1 MNTVFALLSFQAL
14 LGAFDN
20 LWHHEWEAK
29 LPQRVSALREL
40 RLHAAREALYALL
53 FIGLAWFEWHG
64 LFAGLLAGV
73 LGAELCITLADF
85 LEEDRTRR
93 LPPFERW
100 LHTVLTVSYGLFI
113 GLFAPIAWA
122 WWQQPSALVFHSHG
136 WVSALF
142 TLYGLGVGA
151 WSLRNAR
158 AVRRLGAMAAAELPQ
173 PDLLAPAV
181 LVAGATGFVGQ
192 ALVAALRHEGRR
204 VIALSRDGRQARAL
218 FDRGVWVVERLDD
231 IPAETRIEAVVN
243 LAGARV
249 LGLPWTAARRRELL
263 WSRARIAADLLMLMR
278 RLQQAPKVLVAAS
291 AVGYYGAC
299 NDGAPQHEDAEPRVD
314 EFQAELCAAVEHEA
328 RRAEGLGLRVVRLRL
343 GVVLGRG
350 DGAYPPQALAARLG
364 LGAVL
369 GTGSQPAPW
378 IHLDDA
384 VGLIRFA
391 LNEPKL
397 EGAVNACAPQ
407 AADQAGFARALA
419 ASFGRQVRLRMPG
432 APLRRLAGEMSTLL
446 LDGQHAP
453 PCKALAAGY
462 RFRHASLDSALVDLA
477 R

>member
-29 LPQRVSALREL
+29 LPQRVSARREL

-64 LFAGLLAGV
+64 LFAALLAGV

-122 WWQQPSALVFHSHG
+122 WGQQPSALVFHSHG

-151 WSLRNAR
+151 WSLRNAL
-158 AVRRLGAMAAAELPQ
+158 AVRRLGAASGPELPK
-173 PDLLAPAV
+173 PDPSAPAV

-192 ALVAALRHEGRR
+192 ALVAQLRREGGR

-218 FDRGVWVVERLDD
+218 FDRGVWVVEHLDD
-231 IPAETRIEAVVN
+231 IPSETRIEAVVN

-263 WSRARIAADLLMLMR
+263 WSRARVAADLLMLMR
-278 RLQQAPKVLVAAS
+278 RLQQAPRVLVAAS
-291 AVGYYGAC
+291 RWASTVPAMTALRSRRTRCPQQASSRPSCRRGGA
-299 NDGAPQHEDAEPRVD
+299 
-314 EFQAELCAAVEHEA
+314 
-328 RRAEGLGLRVVRLRL
+328 
-343 GVVLGRG
+343 
-350 DGAYPPQALAARLG
+350 
-364 LGAVL
+364 
-369 GTGSQPAPW
+369 
-378 IHLDDA
+378 
-384 VGLIRFA
+384 
-391 LNEPKL
+391 
-397 EGAVNACAPQ
+397 
-407 AADQAGFARALA
+407 
-419 ASFGRQVRLRMPG
+419 
-432 APLRRLAGEMSTLL
+432 
-446 LDGQHAP
+446 
-453 PCKALAAGY
+453 
-462 RFRHASLDSALVDLA
+462 
-477 R
+477 